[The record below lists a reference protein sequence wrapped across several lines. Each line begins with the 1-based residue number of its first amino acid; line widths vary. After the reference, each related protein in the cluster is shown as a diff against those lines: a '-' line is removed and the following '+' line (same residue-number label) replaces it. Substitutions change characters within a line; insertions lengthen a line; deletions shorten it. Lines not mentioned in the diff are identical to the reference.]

1 MQADTG
7 VQKSVC
13 TWFYDSED
21 ITDETAVFQP
31 AYLAQCCLSVAKQVA
46 VDSINK
52 KIPSQTSLKSV
63 LMKPRQYPSPL
74 L

>member
-31 AYLAQCCLSVAKQVA
+31 AYLVQCFLFVDKQIA
-46 VDSINK
+46 VDSMNE
-52 KIPSQTSLKSV
+52 KIPSQTSLKSL